1 MAEGNS
7 AAGTPRRART
17 AGNERFG
24 ATRQASIAKADDGV
38 SHDCSINRGGAEFNS
53 RPQTMAALNREDR
66 HRSNDGSHQE
76 ITMRRLTTLLTLCLA
91 LPLAHTASAQDQ
103 ALSQLLEKVAR
114 ESSVGTP
121 RAINSDLLDE
131 GYSVDGNELVNHLS
145 VQPRHAAQMRDNPKQ
160 VRTQL
165 AASVCNNEGL
175 RQLMSQ
181 GAVLRFE
188 FSEYQSKKPITT
200 ERYRASDC

>member
-1 MAEGNS
+1 MRHL
-7 AAGTPRRART
+7 TPLL
-17 AGNERFG
+17 
-24 ATRQASIAKADDGV
+24 I
-38 SHDCSINRGGAEFNS
+38 
-53 RPQTMAALNREDR
+53 
-66 HRSNDGSHQE
+66 
-76 ITMRRLTTLLTLCLA
+76 LTLCLA
-91 LPLAHTASAQDQ
+91 LPFAHAANAQDP
-103 ALSQLLEKVAR
+103 ALGQLLEKVAR

-131 GYSVDGNELVNHLS
+131 GYSVEGNELVNHLS

-165 AASVCNNEGL
+165 AASVCNNQGL

-200 ERYRASDC
+200 ERYRSSDC